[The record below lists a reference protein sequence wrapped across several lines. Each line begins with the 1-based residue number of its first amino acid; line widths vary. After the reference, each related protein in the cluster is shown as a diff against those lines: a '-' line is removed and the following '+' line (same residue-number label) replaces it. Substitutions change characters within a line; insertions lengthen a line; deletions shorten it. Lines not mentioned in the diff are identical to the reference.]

1 MPLGKDQIHYLGEED
16 EQCVSACGY
25 ERQPIYRWYRGSKDD
40 HKYSTGPKLQ
50 KRDMVGENENKDKA
64 ASGYNPE
71 ALALAHQSSL
81 Q

>member
-1 MPLGKDQIHYLGEED
+1 MQ
-16 EQCVSACGY
+16 VACGY

-71 ALALAHQSSL
+71 PRSGTPVFFTMMTGQWICATVYLV
-81 Q
+81 